1 MGKIISFT
9 FNMASTILKVLMT
22 LFVIQG
28 LIKFYVFFFVKYDVR
43 RKRLDKSYGNNTSA
57 TKYFDNI
64 ILVILALLITLL
76 FISDN
81 MEYLS
86 FITGLYVGAT
96 LIQVYF
102 HQFSDPLPDDK
113 APSQPIS
120 PIKMM
125 SYGIQA
131 FPKKPWKE
139 LLFLT
144 VIFLWGLYMLLS
156 KGFGLF

>member
-1 MGKIISFT
+1 
-9 FNMASTILKVLMT
+9 MT
-22 LFVIQG
+22 LFVVQA
-28 LIKFYVFFFVKYDVR
+28 LIKFYVFFFVRYDTR
-43 RKRLDKSYGNNTSA
+43 RKQLDKSYGAKTTA

-64 ILVILALLITLL
+64 ILVVLASLITLL
-76 FISDN
+76 FISHN

-86 FITGLYVGAT
+86 FITGLYIGAT

-102 HQFSDPLPDDK
+102 HRFSDPVPDDK
-113 APSQPIS
+113 APKPPIS
-120 PIKMM
+120 PIKLM

-131 FPKKPWKE
+131 SPKKPWKE

-144 VIFLWGLYMLLS
+144 AIFLWGLYMLLS

>member
-1 MGKIISFT
+1 
-9 FNMASTILKVLMT
+9 MASPILRVLMT
-22 LFVIQG
+22 LFLVQG
-28 LIKFYVFFFVKYDVR
+28 LIKFYVFFFVKYDIR
-43 RKRLDKSYGNNTSA
+43 RKQLDKSYGGKTTA
-57 TKYFDNI
+57 TRYFDNI
-64 ILVILALLITLL
+64 ILVVLALLITLL
-76 FISDN
+76 FISDS
-81 MEYLS
+81 MQYLS
-86 FITGLYVGAT
+86 FITGLYIGAT

-102 HQFSDPLPDDK
+102 HRFSDPLPDDK
-113 APSQPIS
+113 VPKPPIS

>member
-1 MGKIISFT
+1 
-9 FNMASTILKVLMT
+9 MASTILKVLMT
-22 LFVIQG
+22 LFVMQG

-43 RKRLDKSYGNNTSA
+43 RKQLDKSYGNKTSA

-64 ILVILALLITLL
+64 ILLILALLITLL
-76 FISDN
+76 FLSN
-81 MEYLS
+81 SMEYLS
-86 FITGLYVGAT
+86 FITGLYIGAT

-102 HQFSDPLPDDK
+102 HRFSDPLPDDK
-113 APSQPIS
+113 APSPPIS

-131 FPKKPWKE
+131 FPQKPWKE
-139 LLFLT
+139 LIFLT

>member
-1 MGKIISFT
+1 
-9 FNMASTILKVLMT
+9 MA
-22 LFVIQG
+22 LFLVQA
-28 LIKFYVFFFVKYDVR
+28 LIKFCVFFFVKYDIR
-43 RKRLDKSYGNNTSA
+43 GKQLYKSYGDKTTA
-57 TKYFDNI
+57 TRYFDNI
-64 ILVILALLITLL
+64 ILVVLAVLITLL
-76 FISDN
+76 FISHS

-86 FITGLYVGAT
+86 FITGLYIGAT
-96 LIQVYF
+96 VIQVYF
-102 HQFSDPLPDDK
+102 HRFSDPLPDDK
-113 APSQPIS
+113 VPKPPIS

-144 VIFLWGLYMLLS
+144 VIFLGGLYMLLS

>member
-1 MGKIISFT
+1 MYP
-9 FNMASTILKVLMT
+9 AATILKIVMT
-22 LFVIQG
+22 LFVFQV
-28 LIKFYVFFFVKYDVR
+28 LVKFYVFFFVTYDIR
-43 RKRLDKSYGNNTSA
+43 RARLDKAYAGKTGA

-64 ILVILALLITLL
+64 ILLVLAGLVTLL
-76 FISDN
+76 FLSDN
-81 MEYLS
+81 MNYLS
-86 FITGLYVGAT
+86 FITGVYVGAT

-102 HQFSDPLPDDK
+102 HRFSTPLPDDK
-113 APSQPIS
+113 APKPPVS

-125 SYGIQA
+125 SYAIQA
-131 FPKKPWKE
+131 YPKRPWKE

>member
-1 MGKIISFT
+1 
-9 FNMASTILKVLMT
+9 MASTILKVLMT
-22 LFVIQG
+22 LFVVQA
-28 LIKFYVFFFVKYDVR
+28 LIKFYVFFFLKYDVR
-43 RKRLDKSYGNNTSA
+43 RKQLDKSYGNTTSA

-64 ILVILALLITLL
+64 ILVVLAALITLL
-76 FISDN
+76 FVSKN

-102 HQFSDPLPDDK
+102 HRFPDPLPDDK
-113 APSQPIS
+113 APAPPIS

>member
-1 MGKIISFT
+1 
-9 FNMASTILKVLMT
+9 MASTILKVLMT

-28 LIKFYVFFFVKYDVR
+28 LIKFYIFFFVKYDVR
-43 RKRLDKSYGNNTSA
+43 RKQLDKSYGDKKSA
-57 TKYFDNI
+57 TTYFDNI
-64 ILVILALLITLL
+64 ILFILALLITLL
-76 FISDN
+76 FISDS

-102 HQFSDPLPDDK
+102 HQFSDPLPEDK
-113 APSQPIS
+113 APKPPIS

-144 VIFLWGLYMLLS
+144 IIFLWGLYMLLS

>member
-1 MGKIISFT
+1 
-9 FNMASTILKVLMT
+9 MALTILKVLMT
-22 LFVIQG
+22 LFLFQG

-43 RKRLDKSYGNNTSA
+43 RKQLDKSYGNKTSA

-64 ILVILALLITLL
+64 ILVILGILVTLL
-76 FISDN
+76 FVSDI

-86 FITGLYVGAT
+86 FITGLYIGAT

-102 HQFSDPLPDDK
+102 HRFSEPLSEDK
-113 APSQPIS
+113 APTPPIS

-131 FPKKPWKE
+131 SPKKPWRE

-144 VIFLWGLYMLLS
+144 LIFLWGLYMLLT